1 MNQWGADNYFRHG
14 VEAPGWTYEDRILGA
29 PFFINDEK
37 AGIIVNN
44 KFAVHHIGL
53 SGQVSDYWNSYPYK
67 IMLSYA
73 HNEGTFRRALPFGN
87 EDALHVFGQLRLLS
101 APFNI
106 EIYQAATFNNK
117 RKPIFAAGL
126 SLHKSF

>member
-1 MNQWGADNYFRHG
+1 MVGGPKDIETLFSR
-14 VEAPGWTYEDRILGA
+14 EELKRILGA
-29 PFFINDEK
+29 PFFEYDENEVM
-37 AGIIVNN
+37 IVNN
-44 KFAVHHIGL
+44 KFSVHHIGL
-53 SGQVSDYWNSYPYK
+53 SGQFSNYWNSYPYK
-67 IMLSYA
+67 ILLSYA

-87 EDALHVFGQLRLLS
+87 EDVLHIFGQLRLLS

-106 EIYQAATFNNK
+106 EIHQAATFNNK